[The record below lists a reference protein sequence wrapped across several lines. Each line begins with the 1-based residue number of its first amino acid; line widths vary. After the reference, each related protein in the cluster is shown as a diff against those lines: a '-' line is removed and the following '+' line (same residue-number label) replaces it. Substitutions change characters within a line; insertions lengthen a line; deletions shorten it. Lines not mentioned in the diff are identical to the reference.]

1 MSSKKRNG
9 STIKPGHVLVISPS
23 DSEERE
29 IYFYENPKQF
39 VNTLRERDTA
49 NLRKKIEEEVG
60 LETKY
65 QHGHFSEASQTVMQT
80 MADNQSYMRMVSKTI
95 ERALGSAYKDT
106 VTIPFHD
113 EQAFVEAMFRFGIAV
128 PVTVN

>member
-60 LETKY
+60 LETKF
-65 QHGHFSEASQTVMQT
+65 QNESMLTVMRT

>member
-65 QHGHFSEASQTVMQT
+65 QNESMLTVMQT